1 MCNKIFTFLIFL
13 IISFSFSGC
22 LTSSNEKL
30 NKKKKEAVSQGVYA
44 TNDAINYKRYDLA
57 SKYSNETVKIVEPP
71 KNRVKIYPIS
81 IRKVD
86 PETGLEIRENVS
98 ILPDDTS
105 TVVKLNSKEYQKL
118 IETLKGYEIGHNEW
132 VKYSIKIE
140 DIRKLEAKEKERLV
154 QKVEELKKEKIGIF
168 AILKYGF
175 LLILSIPAL
184 ILLFIIIWLSKIIIK
199 VIKN

>member
-1 MCNKIFTFLIFL
+1 MNYKFLIFL
-13 IISFSFSGC
+13 SILLPFSFSGC
-22 LTSSNEKL
+22 LTNSGEKL

-44 TNDAINYKRYDLA
+44 TNDALNYKRFDLA

-98 ILPDDTS
+98 VLPDDNS
-105 TVVKLNSKEYQKL
+105 KVVKLNSKEYQDL
-118 IETLKGYEIGHNEW
+118 IKILKSYEIGNEKW
-132 VKYSIKIE
+132 KEYSTEIE
-140 DIRKLEAKEKERLV
+140 SIRKLEIKEKEKLAEKV
-154 QKVEELKKEKIGIF
+154 QKLEKEKIGIF
-168 AILKYGF
+168 ELMKYGF

-184 ILLFIIIWLSKIIIK
+184 ILLFIIIWLTKIIIK